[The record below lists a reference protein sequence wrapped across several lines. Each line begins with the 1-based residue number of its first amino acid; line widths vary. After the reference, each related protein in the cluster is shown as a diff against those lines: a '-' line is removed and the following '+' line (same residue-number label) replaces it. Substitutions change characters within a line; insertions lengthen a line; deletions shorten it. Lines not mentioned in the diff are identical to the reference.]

1 MEFYVF
7 FLKQTELLPPMT
19 PSPFRTNTAD
29 PLYNYMQNVASKLE
43 CGSVND
49 IIEIP
54 SDKGKGFVKSFFV
67 EEGFC
72 MGYYHFCMNEDVHY
86 KWTNDSEESGEQL
99 FKLIFRLKNS
109 EYMQPE
115 DDGSCTRNF
124 GTQDSTILYSTD
136 FERTVFVPQHRWY
149 NAIGM
154 IFSET
159 WLQQNFRE
167 ASKSI
172 HDIVHLLIRKN
183 KPTFISETM
192 DPEHYD
198 IVRALA
204 REMTKKEFAPI
215 HVKTKSLL
223 LVNDFLDR
231 IVSRKTSE
239 INSNQT
245 LYQAEMQKVEGRL
258 SDFFN
263 KPFPNLNQLAKEFN
277 MSTATLKRHFK
288 IVYGKSIH
296 QYYLEK
302 KLAIGKEMIES
313 KKKSISEIAYTLGYN
328 KINSFSKV
336 FRKYYGKLPKEM
348 N

>member
-1 MEFYVF
+1 MIPVN
-7 FLKQTELLPPMT
+7 
-19 PSPFRTNTAD
+19 SRTDTAD
-29 PLYNYMQNVASKLE
+29 PLYNYMQNVSKKLD
-43 CGSVND
+43 CAFTNN

-54 SDKGKGFVKSFFV
+54 PAKGKGFVKSFYV

-72 MGYYHFCMNEDVHY
+72 IGYYHFCLNEDIHY
-86 KWTNDSEESGEQL
+86 RWISQEEVTDKQI

-109 EYMQPE
+109 EYTQPG

-124 GTQDSTILYSTD
+124 GTQNSTILYSTD
-136 FERTVFVPQHRWY
+136 FERTAFIPNNHWY
-149 NAIGM
+149 NAIGF
-154 IFSET
+154 IFT
-159 WLQQNFRE
+159 LDWLHENFEE
-167 ASKSI
+167 ASDSI
-172 HDIVHLLIRKN
+172 LGIIELLKRKN

-192 DPEHYD
+192 EQDHYD
-198 IVRALA
+198 IVRELSM
-204 REMTKKEFAPI
+204 EMTKKEFAPI
-215 HVKTKSLL
+215 RVKAKSLI
-223 LVNDFLDR
+223 LVDAFLER
-231 IVSRKTSE
+231 IVGRNKADM
-239 INSNQT
+239 NSNHT
-245 LYQAEMQKVEGRL
+245 VYEAEMQKVECRL
-258 SDFFN
+258 SSFFN

-277 MSTATLKRHFK
+277 MSPATLKRHFK

-302 KLAIGKEMIES
+302 KLALGKEMIES